1 MKYESRTID
10 FKSIKEMPS
19 QDRPRERLMAAGPLG
34 VSDLELLCL
43 VIGSGNKNRPVQD
56 IAQDILYL
64 MNKKGTTGIS
74 LEDIST
80 IPGIGKANASR
91 ICAAL
96 EIGRRFSFFKP
107 RSCKDPKAIFDL
119 VRHYGDRQQEHFI
132 IVMLNGAHELMGVN
146 VVTVGLVNRTIVHP
160 REIFSDPIRLR
171 ATAIVLAHNH
181 PSGNLEPSPDDIET
195 TLRIRKAGL
204 ILGIEVL
211 DHIIFSTDAYLSMA
225 ESGELL

>member
-1 MKYESRTID
+1 MKYENRTID

-181 PSGNLEPSPDDIET
+181 PSGSKRPSHDDDDLTDHLQHACKVMNL
-195 TLRIRKAGL
+195 KF
-204 ILGIEVL
+204 L
-211 DHIIFSTDAYLSMA
+211 DHVIVTDGDYYSYK
-225 ESGELL
+225 EEGKV